1 MLFLI
6 LKEVLHIE
14 GIAVKGEWDFI
25 YSDLQGNEIERITKT
40 NIITQT
46 GLDFIA
52 SLLINQYTNDIP
64 FYLAMGK
71 GTEEATRQDTQL
83 EDEQFRKIIAS
94 QNRQGSMIRLRFFLL
109 QNEANGDWEEYGIF
123 AAGTENEGSGEMI
136 NRLVTPVSKANN
148 TVLTVEVRITL
159 SGGD

>member
-1 MLFLI
+1 
-6 LKEVLHIE
+6 VLHIE
-14 GIAVKGEWDFI
+14 GITVKGEWDFI
-25 YSDLQGNEIERITKT
+25 YHDLQGNEIERITKT
-40 NIITQT
+40 NIITQS
-46 GLDFIA
+46 GLNFIA

-71 GTEEATRQDTQL
+71 GTSIAQRSDTQL

-94 QNRQGSMIRLRFFLL
+94 QNRQGSMIRLRFFMM

-123 AAGTENEGSGEMI
+123 AAGTENEDSGELL
-136 NRLVTPVSKANN
+136 NRLVAPISKANN
-148 TVLTVEVRITL
+148 TLLTIEIRITL

>member
-1 MLFLI
+1 M
-6 LKEVLHIE
+6 LHIE
-14 GIAVKGEWDFI
+14 GITVKGEWDFI
-25 YSDLQGNEIERITKT
+25 YHDLQGNEIERITKT
-40 NIITQT
+40 NIITQS
-46 GLDFIA
+46 GLNFIA

-71 GTEEATRQDTQL
+71 GTSIAQRSDTQL

-94 QNRQGSMIRLRFFLL
+94 QNRQGSMIRLRFFMM

-123 AAGTENEGSGEMI
+123 AAGTENEDSGELL
-136 NRLVTPVSKANN
+136 NRLVAPISKANN
-148 TVLTVEVRITL
+148 TLLTIEIRITL